1 VQNYKVVVRMKRK
14 VLAIIPARE
23 GSKRIP
29 NKNIVDLNGFP
40 LISYTIL
47 AALSS
52 GVFDKVV
59 VSTDSSKIANISRK
73 FGAEIPVLRPES
85 LARDESSSY
94 DVVAHMVEHLSM
106 AEDFLPDILV
116 LLQPTS
122 PLRGVDQIIESVVRF
137 NREFN
142 SIDSM
147 VGVTEVTQ
155 HPEWMYTF
163 ENNTNNLTKAYSSEG
178 KYLRTQD
185 LSGKYYING
194 AIYITKHDIF
204 ISTESL
210 FGGRVSGYIMD
221 EKSSID
227 IDTEHDF
234 MIANILMS
242 DKN

>member
-1 VQNYKVVVRMKRK
+1 MKRK

-59 VSTDSSKIANISRK
+59 VSTDSLRIADISRK
-73 FGAEIPVLRPES
+73 FGAEIPVMRPKS

-94 DVVAHMVEHLSM
+94 DVVEHIIKYLSKAEGFSPDMV
-106 AEDFLPDILV
+106 A

-122 PLRGVDQIIESVVRF
+122 PLRSAEHIIESVASF
-137 NREFN
+137 KREFN
-142 SIDSM
+142 EVDSM

-155 HPEWMYTF
+155 HPEWMYTL
-163 ENNTNNLTKAYSSEG
+163 ENNTNNLIKIHKSEG
-178 KYLRTQD
+178 KHLRTQD

-194 AIYITKHDIF
+194 AIYITKNDVF
-204 ISTESL
+204 FSTKSL

-221 EKSSID
+221 ERSSID

-234 MIANILMS
+234 MIAEILMS
-242 DKN
+242 KKNKHK